1 VHKCWFRSLAR
12 SFGSIN
18 IFCFINVVVD
28 AVLVDE
34 LSKSESESKSD
45 GIVSFITIRSV
56 LVALESDSAVAVDVN
71 TDNDAIIIAKHT
83 T

>member
-34 LSKSESESKSD
+34 LSESESKSD